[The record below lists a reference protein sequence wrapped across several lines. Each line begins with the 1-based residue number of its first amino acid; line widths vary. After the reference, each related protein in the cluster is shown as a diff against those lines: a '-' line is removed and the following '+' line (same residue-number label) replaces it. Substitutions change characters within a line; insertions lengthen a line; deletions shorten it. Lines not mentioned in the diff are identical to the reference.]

1 MLFSRNMK
9 PFLTEEETQRVLE
22 AIRVNEANT
31 SGEIRLCIESK
42 CKYMEPLRRA
52 HELFWQLK
60 MNLTEDRNAVLIY
73 IAHKDKDF
81 ALYCDGAL
89 FQKTPMD
96 FWKEE
101 TRRLRYHFFHH
112 HYMEGLIDCIEQ
124 VGGVMAQHFPFEGE
138 KKNELPDEIIF
149 GR

>member
-1 MLFSRNMK
+1 MLFSRNIK
-9 PFLTEEETQRVLE
+9 PFLTAEEIQQVLGTIQLHE
-22 AIRVNEANT
+22 QKT

-42 CKYMEPLRRA
+42 CRYMEPLRRA

-60 MNLTEDRNAVLIY
+60 MNLTTDRNAVLIY
-73 IAHKDKDF
+73 IAHKHKDF

-89 FQKTPMD
+89 YQKTSND

-112 HYMEGLIDCIEQ
+112 NYVEGLIDCIQ
-124 VGGVMAQHFPFEGE
+124 QIGNVMTQHFPFEGE
-138 KKNELPDEIIF
+138 KKNELPDDIIF